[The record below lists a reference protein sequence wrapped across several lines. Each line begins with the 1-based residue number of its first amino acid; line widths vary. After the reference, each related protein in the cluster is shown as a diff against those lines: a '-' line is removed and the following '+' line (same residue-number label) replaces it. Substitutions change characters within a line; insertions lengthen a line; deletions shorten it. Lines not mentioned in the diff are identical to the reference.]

1 MDSHKKKLILIPA
14 FTFLGAICLGL
25 LTHYFFKLSRP
36 EEFRTLTAIQK
47 YALSLPEFPPADNQ
61 DWENPQFSEFY
72 KSRHPSIFGKALH
85 FLGLGKRS
93 PWSLAFMAELIKTQT
108 KYNHA
113 QGLID
118 GQESIIHIKAQE
130 STRVLVFG
138 DMHASFHSLVRD
150 LLYLREKG
158 SLTDELKITNNH
170 LFFVFNGDFIDR
182 SPHNIDSLI
191 LLTMLMGKNPNQVIY
206 VAGNHERDRTWNDYS
221 LKQELISRGQ
231 YFSEQNI
238 PFDNEIMAFFASL
251 PSAVYLSGSQDKK
264 EVIRISFF
272 SRNKLSYDE
281 NKLNPLFLEQSS
293 QLKII
298 NVKDQRPSKDKID
311 IRASIET
318 EEWRRSKRIKNGMG
332 LLDQDRGA
340 TTWAVLSSP
349 TLVNRFYLD
358 FHQDAFAAIDI
369 NQLVRDATITNIHR
383 DIRKTKKY
391 SVEDSLN
398 VATGRPAH
406 EAIPVSIKIGSTMS
420 LVRGVPTTGKQIKS
434 GLSARMNEY
443 NRSLKAAERNIR
455 LYVDNDNYN
464 PQFARKNMQKFLDL
478 GINFFIIPVGTP
490 TLYSYLDLIEKNQA
504 VVFFP
509 NTGAASLRAPQFTN
523 LIHFRASYD
532 DEARVLIRE
541 LKHQYGATKFAFL
554 YQDDAFGKE
563 PLKAA
568 ILELEKLGI
577 TDYLA
582 LPYTRGSVNF
592 ANQVRAMKN
601 FSPNALG
608 FFATGTATKEFI
620 RQMGVNDL
628 LSMNLFAISFTAE
641 SQLRRFLKNKGLS
654 MLFGCFLPNPFIGA
668 QPIGRAYREAMER
681 DSNIMGI
688 QSFEAYFA
696 TSLFIHA
703 LNQIDS
709 PKPRPQ
715 ELLKVFEK
723 MKNTNFE
730 GVDLNFNPATRSLAK
745 DVYIENG
752 DGNLWKK
759 YNID

>member
-1 MDSHKKKLILIPA
+1 MSYYPLLRVNRNIIMEVEMCIRDRFDIAPSDCLASLIRQRA
-14 FTFLGAICLGL
+14 
-25 LTHYFFKLSRP
+25 
-36 EEFRTLTAIQK
+36 
-47 YALSLPEFPPADNQ
+47 
-61 DWENPQFSEFY
+61 
-72 KSRHPSIFGKALH
+72 
-85 FLGLGKRS
+85 
-93 PWSLAFMAELIKTQT
+93 
-108 KYNHA
+108 
-113 QGLID
+113 
-118 GQESIIHIKAQE
+118 
-130 STRVLVFG
+130 
-138 DMHASFHSLVRD
+138 
-150 LLYLREKG
+150 
-158 SLTDELKITNNH
+158 TDPN
-170 LFFVFNGDFIDR
+170 
-182 SPHNIDSLI
+182 SLI
-191 LLTMLMGKNPNQVIY
+191 LAVIPKGTRPSHGTLKTALRTLGHHPVARRSGGIVPCIATEANHQIVLNGKNIPCVRAPLPDLFCAHLSTGIENIDTYLAMPRHLQKMAKIMPVFRKLKKLPWFNNIFGTLIELLPNGPSEEQQKNGRAFIY
-206 VAGNHERDRTWNDYS
+206 AKIENRNGNTETAIMTTLEPYAYTGDLIVSATKCWLEKGMGLS
-221 LKQELISRGQ
+221 LIH
-231 YFSEQNI
+231 I
-238 PFDNEIMAFFASL
+238 FDNEIMAFFSSL
-251 PSAVYLSGSQDKK
+251 PSAIYLSGSQDKK

-272 SRNKLSYDE
+272 SRTKLAYDE

-293 QLKII
+293 QLKVI

-318 EEWRRSKRIKNGMG
+318 EEWRRSRRIKNGIG

-349 TLVNRFYLD
+349 TLVNRYYLD

-383 DIRKTKKY
+383 DIRKSKNY

-398 VATGRPAH
+398 LATGRPAH
-406 EAIPVSIKIGSTMS
+406 EAIPVSIKIASTMS
-420 LVRGVPTTGKQIKS
+420 LVRGVPTTGKQMKS
-434 GLSARMNEY
+434 GLNARMNEY
-443 NRSLKAAERNIR
+443 NRSLQAAQRNIR

-464 PQFARKNMQKFLDL
+464 PQFARKNIQKFLDL

-509 NTGAASLRAPQFTN
+509 NTGASSLRAPKFTD

-541 LKHQYGATKFAFL
+541 LKHQYGANKFAFF

-568 ILELEKLGI
+568 VLELEKLGI
-577 TDYLA
+577 KDYLA

-592 ANQVRAMKN
+592 ANQARAIKL

-608 FFATGTATKEFI
+608 FFAVATATKEFI

-628 LSMNLFAISFTAE
+628 LSMNLFATSATGE

-654 MLFGCFLPNPFIGA
+654 ILFGCFLPNPYIGD
-668 QPIGRAYREAMER
+668 QPIARAYRDAMER
-681 DSNIMGI
+681 DNNIMGI

-703 LNQIDS
+703 LNQIAS
-709 PKPRPQ
+709 GAPRPQ
-715 ELLKVFEK
+715 ELLKVFER
-723 MKNTNFE
+723 MKNTNFH

-752 DGNLWKK
+752 DGKLWKK
-759 YNID
+759 YQIDSLNP